1 MTPLRVLVESWL
13 SSMVR
18 RPSGGG
24 ADAGDGGGD
33 GHYNLARNSKEKEA
47 LTVEMKLTE

>member
-1 MTPLRVLVESWL
+1 MLVESWL
-13 SSMVR
+13 SSMAR

-33 GHYNLARNSKEKEA
+33 GHYNLARNNKGKEA
-47 LTVEMKLTE
+47 LAVEMK